1 MKKKKHTSTK
11 KLSVLW
17 TIYHTILAVELFIII
32 IIETIELLQ

>member
-1 MKKKKHTSTK
+1 MKRKIHNSTK

-17 TIYHTILAVELFIII
+17 TVYHTILVVELFVLI